1 MAPEPATGLLSM
13 TRQAQSP
20 YHRELGEFRVAYSK
34 AGSITSLVLVLL
46 GAGLDLAVYPD
57 RFGLFMV
64 ARVAIALVTLA
75 IFLALYT
82 AYGHRWVQHLT
93 LLWLALPQIMIA
105 WMIAVTDGVHSI
117 YFVGLQLA
125 LYATGILMP
134 ITFFEGVAFGLFTYA
149 VYLLACSLNSAGL
162 NDMGRF
168 MGNSLFILF
177 SAIIGAGCTYF
188 NERARLQLFGLQREV
203 AEKNAT
209 LVSTNQALAQIK
221 GHMIQQEKMAALG
234 TLSAGLMHEVNNPVN
249 YSMMALNM
257 ALLDPVVGQSA
268 DLKESLV
275 DAKEGL
281 ARVQNIVSDL
291 KTFAYQ
297 KPGEDSSRI
306 FLLEKAVLSA
316 QRLTGHELSGVD
328 VQVHWPQDTHVRG
341 DEPAVIGVMINLL
354 SNAALALRK
363 AQRAQPRIEVAGQRR
378 DGRLY
383 VTVRDNG
390 TGIEPD
396 NLTRVF
402 EPFFTT
408 RGVGQGLGLGL
419 SVSYAIIQR
428 HGGTLVVTSEV
439 GIWTEFAFDLAV
451 ADIAA

>member
-1 MAPEPATGLLSM
+1 MSSVSVLRRARTPAHLELSQFRLL
-13 TRQAQSP
+13 
-20 YHRELGEFRVAYSK
+20 YSK
-34 AGSITSLVLVLL
+34 AGSIVSAVLVLF
-46 GAGLDLAVYPD
+46 GAGLDYSLYPAQFHLLMSA
-57 RFGLFMV
+57 RILTTGL
-64 ARVAIALVTLA
+64 TLL
-75 IFLALYT
+75 IFWTLHT
-82 AYGHRWVQHLT
+82 PYGLKWVRPLT

-105 WMIAVTDGVHSI
+105 WMIWVTDGTQSL
-117 YFVGLQLA
+117 YFVGLNLA
-125 LYATGILMP
+125 LYATGIILP
-134 ITFFEGVAFGLFTYA
+134 IGFYEGVGFGLFTCLLYF
-149 VYLLACSLNSAGL
+149 LACYWNTDGL
-162 NDMGRF
+162 QDISRF
-168 MGNSLFILF
+168 IGAFLFILF
-177 SAIIGAGCTYF
+177 SATVSAFCTFF
-188 NERARLQLFGLQREV
+188 NERGRTNLFDLQRQV
-203 AEKNAT
+203 SEKNAT

-257 ALLDPVVGQSA
+257 ALLDPVVSQSA

-341 DEPAVIGVMINLL
+341 DEPAIIGVMINLF

-363 AQRAQPRIEVAGQRR
+363 SQRAQPRIEVTGERR
-378 DGRLY
+378 EGRLY

-428 HGGTLVVTSEV
+428 HGGTLVVTSEAGV
-439 GIWTEFAFDLAV
+439 WTEFAFDLAV
-451 ADIAA
+451 ADTAV

>member
-1 MAPEPATGLLSM
+1 M
-13 TRQAQSP
+13 TPPAQSP
-20 YHRELGEFRVAYSK
+20 YHEELSEFRVAYSK

-46 GAGLDLAVYPD
+46 GVGLDLAVYPE
-57 RFGLFMV
+57 RFGSFLG
-64 ARVAIALVTLA
+64 ARAAIALVTLA

-82 AYGHRWVQHLT
+82 ANGHRWVQQLT
-93 LLWLALPQIMIA
+93 LLWLALPQLMIA

-149 VYLLACSLNSAGL
+149 VYVLACTLNSAGL
-162 NDMGRF
+162 SDMGRF
-168 MGNSLFILF
+168 AGNSLFILF

-203 AEKNAT
+203 AEKNVT
-209 LVSTNQALAQIK
+209 LVNANQALAQIK

-257 ALLDPVVGQSA
+257 ALLDPLVTQSA

-316 QRLTGHELSGVD
+316 RRLTGHELSGVD
-328 VQVHWPQDTHVRG
+328 VQVQWPQDTHVRG
-341 DEPAVIGVMINLL
+341 DEPAIIGVMINLF

-363 AQRAQPRIEVAGQRR
+363 AQRAQPRIEVTGERR

-428 HGGTLVVTSEV
+428 HGGTLFVTSEAGV
-439 GIWTEFAFDLAV
+439 WTEFAFDLAI
-451 ADIAA
+451 ADITA

>member
-1 MAPEPATGLLSM
+1 MIVRDE
-13 TRQAQSP
+13 SP
-20 YHRELGEFRVAYSK
+20 YHQELSEFRVAYSK

-46 GAGLDLAVYPD
+46 GSGLDLAVYPE
-57 RFGLFMV
+57 RFGQFLMV
-64 ARVAIALVTLA
+64 RVGIALLTLA
-75 IFLALYT
+75 IFLSLYT
-82 AYGHRWVQHLT
+82 ARGRASVRSIT
-93 LLWLALPQIMIA
+93 LLWLALPQVMIA
-105 WMIAVTDGVHSI
+105 WMIGVTTGEHSI
-117 YFVGLQLA
+117 YFVGLHLA
-125 LYATGILMP
+125 LYAAGIILP
-134 ITFFEGVAFGLFTYA
+134 ITFLEGVGFGLFTYA
-149 VYLLACSLNSAGL
+149 IYVLACVLNPVGLTDLGQFAGS
-162 NDMGRF
+162 
-168 MGNSLFILF
+168 SLFILF
-177 SAIIGAGCTYF
+177 SAAASAVCTYF
-188 NERARLQLFGLQREV
+188 NERARLQLFSLQREV
-203 AEKNAT
+203 AEKNNT

-257 ALLDPVVGQSA
+257 ALLDPVVAQSA

-306 FLLEKAVLSA
+306 FLLEKAALSA

-328 VQVHWPQDTHVRG
+328 VQVQWPQDTHVRG
-341 DEPAVIGVMINLL
+341 DEPAVIGVMINLF

-439 GIWTEFAFDLAV
+439 GVWTEFAFDLAV